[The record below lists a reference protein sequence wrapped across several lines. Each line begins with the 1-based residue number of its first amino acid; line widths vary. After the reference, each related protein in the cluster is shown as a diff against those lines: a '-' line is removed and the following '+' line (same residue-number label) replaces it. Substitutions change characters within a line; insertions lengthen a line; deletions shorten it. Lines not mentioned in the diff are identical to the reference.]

1 MANERTSAIAL
12 SAFLIIA
19 GTAPAFAAAGDTDE
33 QRQAHW
39 LDLQKQVFGDKT
51 LTTDAQAIQLDAPM
65 RAEDASL
72 VPVTITL
79 ANPKDVKAVYLV
91 IDDNP
96 SPVAAHF
103 TFGPE
108 ADPNRIK
115 MRVRVNNY
123 TDMHA
128 VVETKDGKLLMT
140 TKFVKAAGGCSAPMG
155 MSDEAM
161 MNGMGEMKLK
171 LGDMAANKPV
181 DATLMVR
188 HPNFNGMQMNQVSHL
203 YTPARYIQN
212 IDVTYNDKQV
222 FNLDTDISL
231 ATNPVI
237 SFEMQPSAD
246 KGVVKVSVKDSEK
259 GQWSKNFDVPTV
271 SN

>member
-1 MANERTSAIAL
+1 MNRTSALFL
-12 SAFLIIA
+12 SMLFLG
-19 GTAPAFAAAGDTDE
+19 GTAAPALAAAGDTDA

-39 LDLQKQVFGDKT
+39 QDLRQQVFGDKM
-51 LTTDAQAIQLDAPM
+51 LTTDERAIQLDTPM

-108 ADPNRIK
+108 ADPQKIK
-115 MRVRVNNY
+115 MRVRVNSY

-128 VVETKDGKLLMT
+128 VVETKGGKLLMT

-161 MNGMGEMKLK
+161 MSGMGEMKLK

-212 IDVTYNDKQV
+212 IDVTYNNKQV

-237 SFEMQPSAD
+237 SFAMQPSAD

-259 GQWSKNFDVPTV
+259 GQWSKNFDVPPA